1 MSVNYE
7 DLPIIWKETYDKL
20 KDNKILSQTVL
31 NMYEAGL
38 LHDLKPDI
46 FFNGEIEKE
55 FINSCGMT
63 SEQINRVERGEKG
76 NIIDIINKVYKEV
89 ELSEDEFIYSLSR
102 TDDTHVDLEFSDVDN
117 KRSIIY
123 EFRHNHKLFVDD
135 IFIKKNNLFHGKEYI
150 KIFEILTS
158 EPVIEFGL

>member
-1 MSVNYE
+1 MSVTYE
-7 DLPIIWKETYDKL
+7 DLPIIWKETYEKL

-63 SEQINRVERGEKG
+63 SEQLNKLERGEKG
-76 NIIDIINKVYKEV
+76 NIIDLIKQVYKEL
-89 ELSEDEFIYSLSR
+89 ELSENQYIYSLKR
-102 TDDTHVDLEFSDVDN
+102 TDDTHVELEFSEIDN
-117 KRSIIY
+117 EKSIIY
-123 EFRHNHKLFVDD
+123 EFRHNNELFVDD
-135 IFIKKNNLFHGKEYI
+135 IFIKKNNLFHGKKY
-150 KIFEILTS
+150 KNIFDILTS
-158 EPVIEFGL
+158 EAVIDFGL